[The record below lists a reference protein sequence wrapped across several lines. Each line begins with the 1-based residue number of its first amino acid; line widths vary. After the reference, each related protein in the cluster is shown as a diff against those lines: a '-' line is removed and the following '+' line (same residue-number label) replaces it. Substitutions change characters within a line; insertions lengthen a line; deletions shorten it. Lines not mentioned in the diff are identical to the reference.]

1 MMHWSRYFIFCLFLE
16 HIFVL
21 DGPDDFLI
29 KRVQELPESDAEK
42 MLYTQEEFVSRL
54 KRYRQLSA
62 CYDSVVDYFDELEI
76 HPEHI
81 GTVFKVMHFIQPKKG
96 SCSLYKMEKKIV
108 HFKNAKLQMHIVLC
122 RFLLSTLNNWIIIM
136 DNMYNIIFQ
145 VLQNIKYLSKMQIK
159 VNISIQ
165 I

>member
-1 MMHWSRYFIFCLFLE
+1 MHWSRYFIFLYFLE

-81 GTVFKVMHFIQPKKG
+81 GTVFKFVCFIQPKKKG
-96 SCSLYKMEKKIV
+96 
-108 HFKNAKLQMHIVLC
+108 
-122 RFLLSTLNNWIIIM
+122 
-136 DNMYNIIFQ
+136 DNKGENKYNIILQ
-145 VLQNIKYLSKMQIK
+145 VLENIKYL
-159 VNISIQ
+159 
-165 I
+165 